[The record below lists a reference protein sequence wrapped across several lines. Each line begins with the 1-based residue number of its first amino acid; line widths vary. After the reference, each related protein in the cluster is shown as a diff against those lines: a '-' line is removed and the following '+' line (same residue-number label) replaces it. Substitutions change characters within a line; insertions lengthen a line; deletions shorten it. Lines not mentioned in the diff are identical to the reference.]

1 MSTTGVVF
9 VAAIVFVF
17 SWMVFMYN
25 RLVRLRNHVG
35 SAWSQ
40 IDVQLKRRHDLI
52 PNLVAAVKG
61 YMDFEK
67 DTLERVVSARAA
79 AAAAVGIHEKA
90 ASESRL
96 TRAIDRL
103 FMVMERYP
111 VLKSSENVLQLQEE
125 LVSTEN
131 RIAFARQ
138 FYNDLVAN
146 FRTKLEVFPDSII
159 ASLFSFQ
166 GAEYFEAGEEDRTL
180 PSADLGMGKRD

>member
-1 MSTTGVVF
+1 MAGPVLT
-9 VAAIVFVF
+9 AAIALFF
-17 SWMVFMYN
+17 LWMVFIFN
-25 RLVRLRNHVG
+25 RLVRLRNDVK

-61 YMDFEK
+61 YMDFER

-79 AAAAVGIHEKA
+79 AAVAVGVHEKA
-90 ASESRL
+90 VSESRL
-96 TRAIDRL
+96 TRAIDGL
-103 FMVMERYP
+103 FMVMENYP
-111 VLKSSENVLQLQEE
+111 VLKSSENVMQLQEE

-146 FRTKLEVFPDSII
+146 LRTKIEVFPDNII
-159 ASLFSFQ
+159 ASFFSFR
-166 GAEYFEAGEEDRTL
+166 GAEYFSAGEEDKAL
-180 PSADLGMGKRD
+180 PSAGLGTRSND